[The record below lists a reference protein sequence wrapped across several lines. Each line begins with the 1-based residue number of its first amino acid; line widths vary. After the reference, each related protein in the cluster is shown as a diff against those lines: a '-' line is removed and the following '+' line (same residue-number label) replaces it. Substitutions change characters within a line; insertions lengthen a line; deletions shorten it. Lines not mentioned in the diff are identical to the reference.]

1 MSARAK
7 IVKSLVTKLNE
18 IAATQKFGT
27 AGSAAPTFGNLLEL
41 FNASLR
47 GATASLDGNSDLR
60 ITNATPGSTSKI
72 ALRDTGS
79 RRLFSNLS
87 GYVKIK
93 NAVDGT
99 DPTNGYQRV
108 FLTPSSTAQ
117 TDLTGLNTSTTY
129 TATVT
134 VDGVVN
140 SVSILG
146 SEAHNYNALVNKVE
160 SLVGG
165 CTVKFLGSSGKIE
178 ITSTSLG
185 ASSSVSIVDT
195 GTNKLFSSL
204 THYSSIPATTAGMD
218 ATVGYQVVELSGA
231 PTESSFTTL
240 INLDSFIYTCEVK
253 VPNMYLC
260 DLYQNVTDKLVFWDE
275 IVDFPFVGVTAGNE
289 TREYLPGAFKWG
301 YLTLT
306 VRIYVQE
313 EDPVLALENVL
324 YEVERKIEENSDLGY
339 GTKRKVADLR
349 IISITTD
356 EGLLAPIGV
365 GEFQL
370 QAQYEI

>member
-1 MSARAK
+1 MDG
-7 IVKSLVTKLNE
+7 
-18 IAATQKFGT
+18 IA
-27 AGSAAPTFGNLLEL
+27 
-41 FNASLR
+41 
-47 GATASLDGNSDLR
+47 
-60 ITNATPGSTSKI
+60 
-72 ALRDTGS
+72 
-79 RRLFSNLS
+79 
-87 GYVKIK
+87 
-93 NAVDGT
+93 
-99 DPTNGYQRV
+99 
-108 FLTPSSTAQ
+108 
-117 TDLTGLNTSTTY
+117 
-129 TATVT
+129 
-134 VDGVVN
+134 N

-146 SEAHNYNALVNKVE
+146 SDAYNYNALVNKVE

-178 ITSTSLG
+178 IKSTSTG
-185 ASSSVSIVDT
+185 TSSSVSIVDT
-195 GTNKLFSSL
+195 GTNKLFNSL
-204 THYSSIPATTAGMD
+204 THYASIPAAIAGMD
-218 ATVGYQVVELSGA
+218 ATVGYQVVELSGT

-240 INLDSFIYTCEVK
+240 MNLDSFIYTCEVK
-253 VPNMYLC
+253 VPNVYLC

-275 IVDFPFVGVTAGNE
+275 IVDFPFVGITAGNE